1 VQSDQVRELLDL
13 AAVHSFYISVLEQ
26 VTGDSVPT
34 PRDASRNGAGG
45 SLLDHS
51 LAVQHRWMTILDM
64 AITPAMFRDAL
75 REAIPHETTE
85 ALLRYYI
92 TKKQH
97 SESDRDKAD
106 FLTTFVYRNPPAW
119 RKRET
124 LPPPSDDYYVQF
136 AGMQALEYEGE
147 LYSILGEIQPPVLAE
162 EHYQLAKEFEHLHYE
177 VDEFRHFDQIM
188 DSGITARVRELKQRF
203 GESFYHPR
211 ILATCAVYNAF
222 FGKKFDELFRKTTEE
237 IRSFAK
243 KVQADG
249 GSIMSRIDGDV
260 LVKDLTNVEDTQ
272 VLHLDYGA
280 AKENFRKVA
289 KLKKAVDSRR
299 SGRAPAAQPH
309 PPAPVA
315 APAPPAHIPTP
326 VSTPA
331 PPLGATPAAA
341 AAAAPAPAQ
350 SIAAFG
356 ASSQMFLKNEE
367 HKITAAEDTIM
378 NFVRV
383 ADAGAANVVPLR
395 HGKILL
401 ADSEVDVFRNPFLGE
416 KSFRADFAAKV
427 RYLVGIQARLIV
439 EHEEFTRTR
448 QSEYLWK
455 PHADSVKFLLTLCEK
470 AIPEGEA
477 LAETAQKRGLGDKV
491 KTMNNTIAKLR
502 TQMQV
507 CARALQA

>member
-1 VQSDQVRELLDL
+1 MPQDQVHELLDL

-34 PRDASRNGAGG
+34 PRETARNGAGG

-51 LAVQHRWMTILDM
+51 LAVQHRWINILDM
-64 AITPAMFRDAL
+64 AVTPAMFRDAL
-75 REAIPHETTE
+75 RDTTPFETTE
-85 ALLRYYI
+85 ALLRYFI
-92 TKKQH
+92 IKKQH
-97 SESDRDKAD
+97 GETDRDKAD

-119 RKRET
+119 RKREAM
-124 LPPPSDDYYVQF
+124 PPPSDDYYVQF

-147 LYSILGEIQPPVLAE
+147 LYSILGEIQPPQLAE

-177 VDEFRHFDQIM
+177 VEEFRHFDQIM

-237 IRSFAK
+237 IRNFAK
-243 KVQADG
+243 KVQDDG
-249 GSIMSRIDGDV
+249 GSIMSRVDGDV
-260 LVKDLTNVEDTQ
+260 LVKDLTSLEDTQ
-272 VLHLDYGA
+272 VLTLDYGT

-299 SGRAPAAQPH
+299 SARPGARAH
-309 PPAPVA
+309 
-315 APAPPAHIPTP
+315 APAP
-326 VSTPA
+326 
-331 PPLGATPAAA
+331 PAAA
-341 AAAAPAPAQ
+341 AAAAPAPAHIPTPISTPAPPLAASAPATPPQ

-367 HKITAAEDTIM
+367 HKIIAAEDTIM

-401 ADSEVDVFRNPFLGE
+401 ADAEVDMFRNPFLGE

-427 RYLVGIQARLIV
+427 RYLIGVQARLIV
-439 EHEEFTRTR
+439 EHEEYTRTR

-455 PHADSVKFLLTLCEK
+455 PHADSIKFLLTLCEK
-470 AIPEGEA
+470 LIPEGEA
-477 LAETAQKRGLGDKV
+477 LADTAQKRGLGDKV
-491 KTMNNTIAKLR
+491 KTMNNTVTKLR